1 MLELLKKTVFAGIGA
16 AVTTKERVQTM
27 LHELVEQGKLTQEE
41 AERMADKIARDGK
54 AEFERTK
61 EEISNNFQQMF
72 GRDKLVKDCEFRKL
86 ELRVSL
92 LEEKDAARSLS
103 KISQEKAESRP
114 DTASSENPSPP
125 NAI

>member
-16 AVTTKERVQTM
+16 AVTTKERVQAM

-41 AERMADKIARDGK
+41 AERMAEKISRDGK

-61 EEISNNFQQMF
+61 EQISNNFQQMF
-72 GRDKLVKDCEFRKL
+72 GKEKVVKESEFRKL

-92 LEEKDAARSLS
+92 LEEKEATRSLR
-103 KISQEKAESRP
+103 KISEEKSEQHS
-114 DTASSENPSPP
+114 DTPPPPPAAS
-125 NAI
+125 I